1 MKLQAYKMNEN
12 EISEI
17 INKVTNELSEQ
28 LKKTERRLQTTAS
41 FALHKIPENKSEL
54 AGMIDHTLLKPE
66 ATEEQIVQLCAEA
79 KEHHFASVC
88 VNPVWAALC
97 AQELHGSDVMVCSV
111 VGFPLGA
118 NTTRMKSQ
126 EAAGAVADG
135 ADEIDMVIHVG
146 KLKSGE
152 LLSVYT
158 DIHEVVRAA
167 DGRHVKVIIETCLLT
182 DEEKV
187 IACTVAKLAGA
198 HFVKTS
204 TGFNKAGATI
214 QDVDLMRKV
223 VGDAM
228 GVKAAGGIR
237 DYEKAMEM
245 IRAGAN
251 RIGASASVAIVGR

>member
-1 MKLQAYKMNEN
+1 
-12 EISEI
+12 
-17 INKVTNELSEQ
+17 
-28 LKKTERRLQTTAS
+28 
-41 FALHKIPENKSEL
+41 
-54 AGMIDHTLLKPE
+54 MIDHTLLKPE

-79 KEHHFASVC
+79 KIHHFASVC

-111 VGFPLGA
+111 IGFPLGA
-118 NTTRMKSQ
+118 NTTRMKTR
-126 EAAGAVADG
+126 ETAGAVADG

-146 KLKSGE
+146 KLKAGD
-152 LLSVYT
+152 LHSVHT

-187 IACTVAKLAGA
+187 AACTVAKLAGA

-214 QDVDLMRKV
+214 QDVNLMRKV
-223 VGDAM
+223 VGDEM

-251 RIGASASVAIVGR
+251 RIGASASISIVGN